1 MKNEQKNVHQES
13 KIYILPNAFTA
24 GNLFFGFLS
33 IVLCIQGKFNSDSA
47 RESLTQIAALI
58 TPSSSEIAN
67 STGYYLL
74 AILCILAAC
83 FCDALDGRVARMS
96 GKTSLFGKEFDSLAD
111 SISFGVAPC
120 LLMFFLVLQP
130 IEGMKDSY
138 SNFLKNTAG

>member
-58 TPSSSEIAN
+58 TPSISPEEEMTLI
-67 STGYYLL
+67 
-74 AILCILAAC
+74 
-83 FCDALDGRVARMS
+83 
-96 GKTSLFGKEFDSLAD
+96 SLSR
-111 SISFGVAPC
+111 ISPF
-120 LLMFFLVLQP
+120 
-130 IEGMKDSY
+130 I
-138 SNFLKNTAG
+138 